1 MKYNTFLP
9 RLIATIVD
17 FIILLL
23 IQAILYF
30 LVFKNNF
37 IDTQL
42 FIVIIVMLQAFYY
55 GYFIY
60 AHTKYGQTIGKAYA
74 NIKIV
79 SSKDESKLLTLK
91 EAVMRDMIG
100 IGFVSLDIIK
110 LIILKWNPNII
121 LEWNYISIIWNI
133 SSYFIYIWL
142 ILELITMFFNK
153 KKRSLHDFMAN
164 SVVINLGVIEEE
176 NTES

>member
-17 FIILLL
+17 FIIFLL

-37 IDTQL
+37 IDIQL

-74 NIKIV
+74 NIKVV
-79 SSKDESKLLTLK
+79 SCKDENRLLNLK
-91 EAVMRDMIG
+91 EAVIRDMIG
-100 IGFVSLDIIK
+100 VGFVVFDIIA
-110 LIILKWNPNII
+110 IIF
-121 LEWNYISIIWNI
+121 EWNDNTIIWYI

-142 ILELITMFFNK
+142 ILELITMFFNE
-153 KKRSLHDFMAN
+153 KRRSIHDLIAS